1 LAGLTV
7 DRADVSIAGSGDAV
21 FASDGEV
28 SASIMG
34 SGNITVRGALHARQ
48 HGLGPAGVRAARTGG
63 LKEREAAEHGARIHR
78 LVTALR

>member
-1 LAGLTV
+1 M

-34 SGNITVRGALHARQ
+34 SGNITVRGAARCTLDSM
-48 HGLGPAGVRAARTGG
+48 GSG
-63 LKEREAAEHGARIHR
+63 R
-78 LVTALR
+78 LVCERGEQAA